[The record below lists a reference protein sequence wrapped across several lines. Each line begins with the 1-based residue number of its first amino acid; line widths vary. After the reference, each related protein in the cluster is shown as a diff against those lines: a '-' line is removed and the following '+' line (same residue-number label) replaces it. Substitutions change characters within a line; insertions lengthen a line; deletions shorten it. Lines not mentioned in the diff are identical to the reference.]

1 MQFHL
6 DKFLEHIVEIA
17 KSSLRCSN
25 PTIDERCVAEQ
36 PLRAQ
41 VFYSLCNCAKSGAG
55 TRLKVCGRESASR
68 AKCVKQILDSDFVGW
83 NRRRLGGIPRDKAIG
98 LWLQRGAQ
106 VVIGLAMFTCAQWL
120 RPIGEADFAMRA
132 CANTEVVAELPIIEI
147 MPRLQRTA
155 AGVGRDLVLLKISRC
170 QQGVARVLHAG

>member
-6 DKFLEHIVEIA
+6 DEFLEHIVEIA
-17 KSSLRCSN
+17 KPSLCCSN
-25 PTIDERCVAEQ
+25 PTIDERCVAKQ
-36 PLRAQ
+36 PLQAQ

-55 TRLKVCGRESASR
+55 SRLKVCGRESLSR
-68 AKCVKQILDSDFVGW
+68 AKRVKQILDSDFVGW
-83 NRRRLGGIPRDKAIG
+83 NRLRPGGIPRGTAID

-106 VVIGLAMFTCAQWL
+106 VVIGLAVFTCAQWL
-120 RPIGEADFAMRA
+120 RPVGETNLAMCA

-155 AGVGRDLVLLKISRC
+155 AGVSRDFSLLEASS
-170 QQGVARVLHAG
+170 